1 MNEKLLIQLLKI
13 VKQSKQTILK
23 AFEDDSSRASFR
35 GNFAEACFVDFDTVL
50 EDIQKYTKSL
60 ANSIKKEAQ
69 TFNRDYESEEQMIKA
84 VRNSFKNINLE
95 LKELITI
102 YKEINSNITND
113 NIQALLS
120 LQISKKI
127 LYDYIVWCEKLENA
141 LMGIGKD
148 EAVFISNTAIESE
161 IISFIANNTKS
172 NDLNCWLPFFG
183 GIGLGFLLDED

>member
-1 MNEKLLIQLLKI
+1 MNNTLLIQLLKI
-13 VKQSKQTILK
+13 IKQSKKPILK
-23 AFEDDSSRASFR
+23 AFEDDSSRASF
-35 GNFAEACFVDFDTVL
+35 VDFDTVL
-50 EDIQKYTKSL
+50 EDIQKHTKSL

-84 VRNSFKNINLE
+84 VTNSFDSISLE

-102 YKEINSNITND
+102 HKEIKSNITND

-120 LQISKKI
+120 LQIGKKI

-141 LMGIGKD
+141 LMGIGED
-148 EAVFISNTAIESE
+148 EAVFIPNTAIESE
-161 IISFIANNTKS
+161 IISFIVNNTKS

-183 GIGLGFLLDED
+183 GMGLGFLLDEG

>member
-1 MNEKLLIQLLKI
+1 MNEKLLIQLLKVI
-13 VKQSKQTILK
+13 KQSKQPIIK
-23 AFEDDSSRASFR
+23 AFEDDFSRASF
-35 GNFAEACFVDFDTVL
+35 VDSDTVL
-50 EDIQKYTKSL
+50 EDIQKHTRSL

-69 TFNRDYESEEQMIKA
+69 TFNCDYESEEQMIKA
-84 VRNSFKNINLE
+84 VTNSFESIKLE

-102 YKEINSNITND
+102 YKEINSNIANG

-141 LMGIGKD
+141 LVDIGKD
-148 EAVFISNTAIESE
+148 EAVFIPNTAIESE

-183 GIGLGFLLDED
+183 GISLGFLLDED